1 MKISHMVSA
10 GALAVS
16 LTLGFVLPVTA
27 LAATTPSLGAA
38 AGYSLYGDAGV
49 TNTGA
54 GTHVWGNVGDNNLG
68 HPGLL
73 GSQVDGTINVGAGV
87 AGAAGTAYGALNAEG
102 ATGALDLAGT
112 HTVTPGV
119 YTVGATTL
127 NGTLTLDGAGVY
139 IFRSDSSITT
149 SGAGTVNL
157 INGATACN
165 VFWQIPTSMTIGA
178 GSHIEG
184 TIIAQ
189 TGLISL
195 ATGATLNGRAL
206 AHTQVTID
214 SNQIT
219 EPICGGTPPS
229 PTPIYGCMEV
239 VATNYNSSATS
250 QTGVTCT
257 YPVVQVPIIPVVP
270 PVSNQT
276 ATTTVVTTTT
286 ATAVIPKLPNTGL
299 PPQNRTPWD
308 IFITAGILMIVSV
321 SLVLA
326 LKKRTV

>member
-1 MKISHMVSA
+1 MKLSYKVS
-10 GALAVS
+10 LAVLS
-16 LTLGFVLPVTA
+16 AAAFLGPIFA
-27 LAATTPSLGAA
+27 HAATSPSLGAA

-54 GTHVWGNVGDNNLG
+54 GTHVWGNVGDNSLG

-73 GSQVDGTINVGAGV
+73 GTQVDGTIDAGAGV
-87 AGAAGTAYGALNAEG
+87 AGAAGTAYGALDAQG

-149 SGAGTVNL
+149 SGAGTMNL

-165 VFWQIPTSMTIGA
+165 VFWQIPTSMSIGT
-178 GSHIEG
+178 GTHVEG

-189 TGLISL
+189 TGAITL
-195 ATGATLNGRAL
+195 ATGATLVGRAL
-206 AHTQVTID
+206 AHTQVTLD

-219 EPICGGTPPS
+219 EPTCAAAPPA
-229 PTPIYGCMEV
+229 PVYGCMDST
-239 VATNYNSSATS
+239 ATNYNSSATS

-257 YPVVQVPIIPVVP
+257 YPVVTTATTTTTVVNPVVTTP
-270 PVSNQT
+270 T
-276 ATTTVVTTTT
+276 ITTTTVVTPT
-286 ATAVIPKLPNTGL
+286 LPNTGL
-299 PPQNRTPWD
+299 PPRGTSTTSD
-308 IFITAGILMIVSV
+308 AAMVTGILMA
-321 SLVLA
+321 VLA
-326 LKKRTV
+326 SLAVIQKKRKI

>member
-1 MKISHMVSA
+1 MKISHEASV

-16 LTLGFVLPVTA
+16 LLLGFALPVTA

-38 AGYSLYGDAGV
+38 AGYSLYGDAGI

-54 GTHVWGNVGDNNLG
+54 GTHVWGNVGDNSLG
-68 HPGLL
+68 HSGLL
-73 GSQVDGTINVGAGV
+73 GSQVDGTIGAGAGV
-87 AGAAGTAYGALNAEG
+87 AGAAGTAYGALDAQG
-102 ATGALDLAGT
+102 VTGSLDLAGT

-165 VFWQIPTSMTIGA
+165 VFWQVPTSMTIGA
-178 GSHIEG
+178 GSHVEG

-195 ATGATLNGRAL
+195 ATGATLVGRAL
-206 AHTQVTID
+206 AHTQVTLD

-219 EPICGGTPPS
+219 EPTCAAVPPPS
-229 PTPIYGCMEV
+229 PSAPTCTLTASPTSV
-239 VATNYNSSATS
+239 VSGSSSALS
-250 QTGVTCT
+250 W
-257 YPVVQVPIIPVVP
+257 
-270 PVSNQT
+270 
-276 ATTTVVTTTT
+276 TTTN
-286 ATAVIPKLPNTGL
+286 AT
-299 PPQNRTPWD
+299 
-308 IFITAGILMIVSV
+308 S
-321 SLVLA
+321 
-326 LKKRTV
+326 